1 MVEVGEAHGGLDDV
15 SVEIGDACGTEEGEV
30 VPDGTLLTASTT
42 RFGLADEGIA
52 QFVGPVVNV
61 TPPPVGDD
69 VGITTDVCLRVVVDD
84 LGSTDFA
91 RIQSHFEPCGVADG
105 TGGLALQP
113 GGSKES
119 GGGQSGERDKSKNA
133 DQGKAGGV
141 DPMFFLGKSFHGSF
155 NLWDNRF

>member
-1 MVEVGEAHGGLDDV
+1 MEVGEAHGGLDDV
-15 SVEIGDACGTEEGEV
+15 GVEIGDACRAEKWKV

-69 VGITTDVCLRVVVDD
+69 VRVSPSISLRIVVDD
-84 LGSTDFA
+84 LGSADFA
-91 RIQSHFEPCGVADG
+91 RIQSHFDTGGVADG

-119 GGGQSGERDKSKNA
+119 GGGKSGE
-133 DQGKAGGV
+133 
-141 DPMFFLGKSFHGSF
+141 
-155 NLWDNRF
+155 